1 MLTFITLPTDLTA
14 QIAVGAGGIFGDM
27 LPVALIVVGVA
38 LGLFLLT
45 WAINR
50 FKGIGG
56 RAK

>member
-1 MLTFITLPTDLTA
+1 MLTFITVPTDLTA
-14 QIAVGAGGIFGDM
+14 QIATGAGGIFTDM

-45 WAINR
+45 WTINR
-50 FKGIGG
+50 FRGIGG

>member
-1 MLTFITLPTDLTA
+1 VLTFITLPTDLTA
-14 QIAVGAGGIFGDM
+14 QIASGAGGIFTDM

-45 WAINR
+45 WTINR
-50 FKGIGG
+50 FKGIG